1 MLLVFVAVLLALIPL
16 IGVALIV
23 LGGMLFTV
31 DGLFMTLIL
40 LAISGAFF
48 FNVLLEVRRMGLLPF
63 LAKPAEAP
71 AATTSAARGTTASTG
86 ANRPLSEIHA
96 AAQPP
101 PVVWTAAAGETQKK
115 TGVVERVDFYES
127 SVGSSDKSLV
137 YFRTDKNAA
146 PQLLTILGDVR
157 NQLTP
162 HKRVTITLRADEG
175 GASVLAID

>member
-1 MLLVFVAVLLALIPL
+1 MLLVFVAVLLGIIPL

-23 LGGMLFTV
+23 LAGMLFTT

-48 FNVLLEVRRMGLLPF
+48 FNVFLEVRRMGLVPF
-63 LAKPAEAP
+63 LAKPAAAP
-71 AATTSAARGTTASTG
+71 STTARAASASAAG
-86 ANRPLSEIHA
+86 NRPLSEIHA
-96 AAQPP
+96 ASQPP
-101 PVVWTAAAGETQKK
+101 PVVWSAAAGETQTK
-115 TGVVERVDFYES
+115 TGVVERVEFYEAG
-127 SVGSSDKSLV
+127 VGSSDKSLV

-162 HKRVTITLRADEG
+162 HKRVTVTLRADEG
-175 GASVLAID
+175 GASVLAIDYR

>member
-23 LGGMLFTV
+23 AAGMLFTV

-63 LAKPAEAP
+63 LAKPAAAP
-71 AATTSAARGTTASTG
+71 AATTTARSTTASAV

-101 PVVWTAAAGETQKK
+101 PVVWTAAAGETQTK
-115 TGVVERVDFYES
+115 TGVVERVEFYEAA
-127 SVGSSDKSLV
+127 VGSSDKSLV
-137 YFRTDKNAA
+137 YLRTDKNAA

-157 NQLTP
+157 NQLAP